1 MITRWAE
8 DEDEP
13 KGPMATV
20 TKIFENVGTAKVAT
34 SAQDARSLKFLRKFR
49 NYSEGKCMLGRFP
62 LPSKTRPLQG
72 FVRGYEKGGLSGWS
86 GIVSP
91 IFIFSSVRPR
101 WFVQKQHG
109 LPRVRRGYSAQI
121 RLNVSYR
128 PHILYFVQCLVT
140 HSLQILRSRE

>member
-1 MITRWAE
+1 VLRDISKQGNSE
-8 DEDEP
+8 QLDCFN
-13 KGPMATV
+13 MAT
-20 TKIFENVGTAKVAT
+20 AC
-34 SAQDARSLKFLRKFR
+34 LRVLLR
-49 NYSEGKCMLGRFP
+49 LYL
-62 LPSKTRPLQG
+62 LDRPLQG

-91 IFIFSSVRPR
+91 IFTFSSVRPR
-101 WFVQKQHG
+101 WFVQKQQG